1 MPASPSPSRIAAT
14 LAALVDT
21 LIPGDDT
28 FPTASATG
36 AHGLVANR
44 ARKQLGREGFARL
57 VAFLDRD
64 EPFAGASPAT
74 RANAVRRLEADDPEL
89 FVFLRFATYFAY
101 YETPAV
107 IAALQALG
115 HDYNDAPQPLGYE
128 LPPFDPEAHL
138 PKIPR
143 GSYKKTEEI
152 YRIDLSTLAGL
163 GLPVQET

>member
-1 MPASPSPSRIAAT
+1 MPASPSPSRLAVT
-14 LAALVDT
+14 LAAFVDT

-28 FPTASATG
+28 FPVASAAG

-44 ARKQLGREGFARL
+44 VRKQLGHDGFEQL

-64 EPFAGASPAT
+64 ESFADASPEA
-74 RANAVRRLEADDPEL
+74 RANAVRRLEGDDPQL

-101 YETPAV
+101 YETPSV

-143 GSYKKTEEI
+143 GFYKKTDEI
-152 YRIDLSTLAGL
+152 TRIDLSNLAGL
-163 GLPVQET
+163 SLPAQEV